1 MKKNPFKSV
10 DMWKG
15 ATPKIFANA
24 KDLRANLTEAEE
36 QLWKSLSGNKLEGY
50 KFRRQH
56 PLGLY
61 IVDFYCH
68 ALKLAIEIDG
78 EYHFTEEQKRMDY
91 NRTKEIEFQGVKVI
105 RFTNQEVVND
115 IAQVIEKIK
124 TFIITSSNE

>member
-36 QLWKSLSGNKLEGY
+36 KLWKSLRGNKLEGY

-68 ALKLAIEIDG
+68 SLKLAIEIDG
-78 EYHFTEEQKRMDY
+78 EYHFTEKQKLMDD
-91 NRTKEIEFQGVKVI
+91 NRTKEIEFQGVNVI
-105 RFTNQEVVND
+105 RFTNQEVMND
-115 IAQVIEKIK
+115 ITQVIEKIK
-124 TFIITSSNE
+124 SFIIAFPND